1 MTSIGEA
8 WRVACRQLD
17 RLDARLLVE
26 QVAGCTHADLLAHPL
41 RLLAADRLACL
52 DALVRRRAAGEPLAY
67 LLRSAGFYGREFLVT
82 PAVLIPRPE
91 TELLVELAMPIL
103 QSVPAP
109 QLVDLGT
116 GSGVLAVTLKCL
128 LPRATVTAVDLSPA
142 ALEVARV
149 NACRHRAA
157 VSFLSG
163 DWYAPLAGQRFD
175 LIVANPPYV
184 AAGDPHLRR
193 NGLPFEPQMALTDG
207 VVDGDGLA
215 CIRVIVGGA
224 AAHLLPGG
232 GLLIEHGYDQAVAVR
247 ALLAAE
253 GFSGVASWSDLA
265 GIERVSGGFAASF
278 AALTMNAARQ

>member
-1 MTSIGEA
+1 MIGIGEA
-8 WRVACRQLD
+8 WRAASRQLD

-41 RLLAADRLACL
+41 RPLAADRWACL
-52 DALVRRRAAGEPLAY
+52 EALIRRRAAGEPLAY

-91 TELLVELAMPIL
+91 TELLVELALPIL
-103 QSVPAP
+103 QGLPAP

-142 ALEVARV
+142 ALEVARA
-149 NACRHRAA
+149 NACRHLAA
-157 VSFLSG
+157 VSLLGG

-184 AAGDPHLRR
+184 VAGDPHLLRD
-193 NGLPFEPQMALTDG
+193 GLPFEPPMALTDG

-215 CIRVIVGGA
+215 CIRVIVSGA

-232 GLLIEHGYDQAVAVR
+232 GLLIEHGHEQAATVR
-247 ALLAAE
+247 ALLSAE
-253 GFSGVASWSDLA
+253 GFCGVASWSDLA
-265 GIERVSGGFAASF
+265 GIERVSGGFAA
-278 AALTMNAARQ
+278 LTMNAARR